1 MTNCPSFS
9 ATYWPFFLSGVLHS
23 LLGVVFPLPPKI
35 LYKRQSLIL
44 SDGGT
49 ISLDWHSRTDIPK
62 YSDVIVLI
70 LPGFESGSQAPYIR
84 RCVASLRDFQC
95 VVLNF
100 RGYSQ
105 PITSGKYHN
114 LSSTEDMKFAIE
126 YLIARNPTKKF
137 VAIGFSMGANMLL
150 KYLAEE
156 AKAGNSIPFL
166 CAVSASNPFDLQAL
180 YKYHYSNSKIK
191 NFAYDIWHFVALYQL
206 KRKIK
211 RYAELFKDKVD
222 MNAVMTSR
230 SLLEFADRF
239 SAQIYGLESGD
250 EYLRRAS
257 CINFLRRQND
267 TNEHWEIPIPVL
279 VVTATDD
286 PLVPA
291 SNVPWDITAWHSNVI
306 LLSTKCGGHLGWLT
320 ISLHNWLN
328 PLLNEFIQA
337 VLLKTHA
344 TPNKK

>member
-1 MTNCPSFS
+1 
-9 ATYWPFFLSGVLHS
+9 
-23 LLGVVFPLPPKI
+23 
-35 LYKRQSLIL
+35 
-44 SDGGT
+44 
-49 ISLDWHSRTDIPK
+49 
-62 YSDVIVLI
+62 
-70 LPGFESGSQAPYIR
+70 
-84 RCVASLRDFQC
+84 
-95 VVLNF
+95 
-100 RGYSQ
+100 
-105 PITSGKYHN
+105 
-114 LSSTEDMKFAIE
+114 
-126 YLIARNPTKKF
+126 
-137 VAIGFSMGANMLL
+137 
-150 KYLAEE
+150 
-156 AKAGNSIPFL
+156 
-166 CAVSASNPFDLQAL
+166 
-180 YKYHYSNSKIK
+180 
-191 NFAYDIWHFVALYQL
+191 
-206 KRKIK
+206 
-211 RYAELFKDKVD
+211 